1 MSKTF
6 SLHAIDKIND
16 IFENHDN
23 HVGSELKRQHPDKYK
38 DYMSSDCITMAI
50 WVLKYAF
57 EKIGK
62 PDVASKVGT
71 LGEKGTSLAKYL
83 ISHHN
88 WNGVYY
94 NPDVNHPLDGDGEHT
109 FSYYNQ
115 VKKRCQYSVARVPV
129 NRKVINYSPNTK
141 KVNQYLNLTEKT
153 MVNYNLFKKVP
164 FGLGMSR
171 GGSHVWLYSKGEVM
185 ESHWSSIGADLY
197 TQTALSKFQWHSGII
212 VTPPD
217 YRHLLSQISEVK
229 CG

>member
-16 IFENHDN
+16 IFKNHDN
-23 HVGSELKRQHPDKYK
+23 HVGSELKRQHPEKYK
-38 DYMSSDCITMAI
+38 DYISSDCITMAI

-57 EKIGK
+57 EKVGK
-62 PDVASKVGT
+62 PDIASKVGA

-115 VKKRCQYSVARVPV
+115 VKKKCQYSVAKVPV
-129 NRKVINYSPNTK
+129 SRKVINYSPNSK
-141 KVNQYLNLTEKT
+141 KVNQYLDLTEKT
-153 MVNYNLFKKVP
+153 IINYNLFKKVP

-171 GGSHVWLYSKGEVM
+171 GGSHVWLYSKGDVM
-185 ESHWSSIGADLY
+185 ESHWSSVGADLY
-197 TQTALSKFQWHSGII
+197 TQTALSKFQWYSGII

-217 YRHLLSQISEVK
+217 YRHLLSHISEVK